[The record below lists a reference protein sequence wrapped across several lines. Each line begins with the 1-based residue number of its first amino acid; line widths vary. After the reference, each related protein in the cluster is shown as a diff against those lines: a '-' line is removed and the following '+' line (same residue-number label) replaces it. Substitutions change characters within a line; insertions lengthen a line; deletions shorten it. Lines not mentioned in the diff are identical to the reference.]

1 MLPRVTV
8 KNNPSSE
15 QNGLT
20 SVKNDPSSEQN
31 GLTSVKNNP
40 NIKANLS
47 KKQIMVLH
55 FCKDYARSSSEIL
68 EYIGIFNNSRSRGKY
83 ITQLIMKGLLL
94 PTKTKLND
102 PNQKYIS
109 VADPL

>member
-20 SVKNDPSSEQN
+20 SVKNDPSSEQS
-31 GLTSVKNNP
+31 GQTSVKNNP

-47 KKQIMVLH
+47 KKQMMVLD
-55 FCKDYARSSSEIL
+55 FCKDYARSSSEIF

-83 ITQLIMKGLLL
+83 FAQ
-94 PTKTKLND
+94 KLRIG
-102 PNQKYIS
+102 Y
-109 VADPL
+109 